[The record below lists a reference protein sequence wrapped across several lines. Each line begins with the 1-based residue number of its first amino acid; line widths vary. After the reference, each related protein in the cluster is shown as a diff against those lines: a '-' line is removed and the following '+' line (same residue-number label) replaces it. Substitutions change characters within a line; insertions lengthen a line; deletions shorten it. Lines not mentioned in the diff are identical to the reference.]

1 MLVTRIIIRNST
13 MCVCEGDSAR
23 SSNFVLRI
31 KITVTILFQKHSK
44 NPLPPHQ
51 AFRLSQTN
59 QTADIKK
66 RKYSLEFSS
75 DADTVHSYHIR
86 ENGSTLMQWPNIFR
100 LSSLISDMKRAAIDS
115 QVTE

>member
-66 RKYSLEFSS
+66 
-75 DADTVHSYHIR
+75 
-86 ENGSTLMQWPNIFR
+86 GSTVWNSVR
-100 LSSLISDMKRAAIDS
+100 TLIQSILI
-115 QVTE
+115 T